1 MASLHAHF
9 FRASQMER
17 DNGVEVERI
26 TQGEHDVAA
35 SNTDLDA
42 ILSNNLCELFYKAA
56 KAAVKNSLGPR
67 DAGFPELAEPLRVS
81 HGKILQSKEKKFKC
95 ISSIESC
102 FGLAPLHHKAKSGAI
117 FVTSWP
123 IANNRS
129 LHKRSEFFD
138 EDVTAE
144 TLRTMDPSE
153 AFLKSNGEVAATFR
167 LTELV
172 KKLCGFGGPTVD
184 CCPFAPET
192 QVEHSGVY
200 QAPPFYT
207 DVAKS
212 FWIAIL
218 RVIRQGNCLPPVFV
232 VQGKQASETLL
243 GGAFAQGFDTF
254 EVSFPGK
261 EFVKKNLQS
270 SGVYFFRSRANEDVI
285 FLAAC
290 ITSLS
295 RLVNYNTGN
304 RSSSLRAT
312 ELICSVVRFLC
323 GSHAT
328 ADSSSLREAT
338 ACSEDEDDPWTF
350 DTYTVEADTG
360 ESSTSSIDIAEGCVE
375 VRSFENLDCATQPF
389 VTLLEEADICK
400 VCQILESGGKT
411 RRDDNAKTEK
421 EAIMLRRVFR
431 DVEVLK
437 YYLSKIPSE
446 YGAGILNVVKA
457 LKYGGV
463 DRENISPAEL
473 MQLVD
478 FAYKTLDQK
487 AYEHERKFWEEAGR
501 KRYPV
506 VALARNTPE
515 TASSDEPAKL
525 TVEHIQAVLK
535 NYVKKSI
542 DGNKALMRKVEYLM
556 ELWLD
561 DRLTFTQKPTVKT
574 NFGYRSPH
582 PHVYLDE
589 SKITSQ
595 GMSDVHTKITVPDV
609 PTDPDSPD
617 APKSRAR
624 KVLYANRE
632 YLANRCPRHDTRAVE
647 AFCKQYVHDVLNSWN
662 EPGNNTET

>member
-1 MASLHAHF
+1 
-9 FRASQMER
+9 MER
-17 DNGVEVERI
+17 DNGFEVERI
-26 TQGEHDVAA
+26 AQGEHDVAA
-35 SNTDLDA
+35 SNTDFDA
-42 ILSNNLCELFYKAA
+42 ILSKNLCESFYNAA

-67 DAGFPELAEPLRVS
+67 DAGFPELAEALRMS
-81 HGKILQSKEKKFKC
+81 HGKILQSEEEKFEC
-95 ISSIESC
+95 ISSIERC
-102 FGLAPLHHKAKSGAI
+102 FGLAPLHHKADSGAI

-123 IANNRS
+123 IADNIS
-129 LHKRSEFFD
+129 LHERSEFVD

-153 AFLKSNGEVAATFR
+153 AFVKSNGEVAVTFR

-172 KKLCGFGGPTVD
+172 KELCGFGGPTVD

-218 RVIRQGNCLPPVFV
+218 RVIRQGNSLPPVFV

-243 GGAFAQGFDTF
+243 GEAFPQGFDTF
-254 EVSFPGK
+254 EVSFPGR
-261 EFVKKNLQS
+261 EFGKKNLQS
-270 SGVYFFRSRANEDVI
+270 GGVYFFRSRANEDVI

-295 RLVNYNTGN
+295 RLANYNTGN

-338 ACSEDEDDPWTF
+338 VCSNDEDDPWTF
-350 DTYTVEADTG
+350 DTYTVEADADELNTA
-360 ESSTSSIDIAEGCVE
+360 SIDIEEG
-375 VRSFENLDCATQPF
+375 RSFDNLDCATQPF
-389 VTLLEEADICK
+389 VTLLEEADICM

-411 RRDDNAKTEK
+411 RRADKAKTKE
-421 EAIMLRRVFR
+421 EAIMLQRVFR
-431 DVEVLK
+431 DVDVLK
-437 YYLSKIPSE
+437 KYLSEISSK

-457 LKYGGV
+457 LKYTGV
-463 DRENISPAEL
+463 DSENVSAAEL
-473 MQLVD
+473 MQLVN
-478 FAYKTLDQK
+478 FAYKTLKQEPGQ
-487 AYEHERKFWEEAGR
+487 YERKFWESAGR

-506 VALARNTPE
+506 VARARNTPE
-515 TASSDEPAKL
+515 TASSGEPANL
-525 TVEHIQAVLK
+525 TVKHICAVILK
-535 NYVKKSI
+535 YLEKTTDENSV
-542 DGNKALMRKVEYLM
+542 LMRKVEYLM

-561 DRLTFTQKPTVKT
+561 DRLKFTQEPTVKT
-574 NFGYRSPH
+574 NFGYKSPH

-595 GMSDVHTKITVPDV
+595 GMSDVHKKITVS
-609 PTDPDSPD
+609 TDPDSPD

-624 KVLYANRE
+624 KTLDDKRACLENGFPRDDKKALNAF
-632 YLANRCPRHDTRAVE
+632 LA
-647 AFCKQYVHDVLNSWN
+647 QYVHDVLNSHTDQG
-662 EPGNNTET
+662 E